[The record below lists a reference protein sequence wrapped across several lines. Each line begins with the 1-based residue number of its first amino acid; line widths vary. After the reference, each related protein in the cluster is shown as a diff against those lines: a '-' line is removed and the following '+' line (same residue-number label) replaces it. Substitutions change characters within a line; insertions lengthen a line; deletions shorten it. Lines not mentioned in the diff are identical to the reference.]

1 MPMVI
6 IVPKKQL
13 MTVLVIYY
21 RPQYVHIL
29 QEFLWQVDDVTPE
42 LPRIKRFIRYWKNNI
57 DAIISEI
64 CLSES
69 GREFHPVDL
78 MTML

>member
-1 MPMVI
+1 MVI

-21 RPQYVHIL
+21 RPQYTHIL
-29 QEFLWQVDDVTPE
+29 QEFIWQTEDVIPE
-42 LPRIKRFIRYWKNNI
+42 LPRIKHFIRHWKDNI
-57 DAIISEI
+57 DAIISEV

-69 GREFHPVDL
+69 GATFRPVDL
-78 MTML
+78 MTILQ